1 VPDWQLIGRTEA
13 RTSRPP
19 AVKVV
24 KDQEQGGLW
33 RRALC
38 LPTPT
43 KVARAARGRRPDG
56 EKRGGDGVDRCWLD
70 PQGIAG
76 VVPAH
81 AERVVTADGRAQ
93 ATDAEG
99 MTIGGW
105 VREMDDDA

>member
-1 VPDWQLIGRTEA
+1 
-13 RTSRPP
+13 
-19 AVKVV
+19 
-24 KDQEQGGLW
+24 
-33 RRALC
+33 
-38 LPTPT
+38 
-43 KVARAARGRRPDG
+43 
-56 EKRGGDGVDRCWLD
+56 VDRCWLD